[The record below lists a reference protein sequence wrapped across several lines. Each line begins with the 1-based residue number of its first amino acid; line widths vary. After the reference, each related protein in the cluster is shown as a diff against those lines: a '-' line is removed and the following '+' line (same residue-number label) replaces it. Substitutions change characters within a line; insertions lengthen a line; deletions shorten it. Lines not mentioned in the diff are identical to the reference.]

1 MNIRH
6 LSKTGLIAGLAI
18 ATCLASS
25 LPLVARAQSG
35 GLPGLTIFGGPEEEL
50 SYRFDFGGTRA
61 TTDRLRLRLPGD
73 KLELGV
79 NEILITYPETYTGDF
94 ETDEIDVRV
103 DGDNQ
108 TIDDIVWDEDRR
120 EIRIY
125 LAEPIPAQTS
135 VEVVLSDLYLP
146 RRRGMHF
153 FEGYIYA
160 PGDVSIGR
168 KVGTWVVT
176 VD

>member
-1 MNIRH
+1 MTIRH
-6 LSKTGLIAGLAI
+6 LSKKGLIAGLAI
-18 ATCLASS
+18 ATCLIST
-25 LPLVARAQSG
+25 LPLVARAQS
-35 GLPGLTIFGGPEEEL
+35 GLTIFGGPEEEL
-50 SYRFDFGGTRA
+50 GYRFDFGGTRA
-61 TTDRLRLRLPGD
+61 TTDRLRLRFPGD

-79 NEILITYPETYTGDF
+79 NEILITYPETYRGDF

-108 TIDDIVWDEDRR
+108 PIDEVVWDEDRR

-125 LAEPIPAQTS
+125 LVEPIPAQTS
-135 VEVVLSDLYLP
+135 IEVVLSDLYLP
-146 RRRGMHF
+146 RRAGMHF

-160 PGDVSIGR
+160 PGDVSISR
-168 KVGTWVVT
+168 KIGTWVVT